1 MIRRIAWALPAL
13 LLVAAC
19 SETLE
24 SAAVAPTGE
33 EYGTNKFA
41 DGSVEI
47 YWNFRNCVVRY
58 SKAGELVSATEG
70 KDGCTDEFIT
80 RSKEI
85 AVANGVAG

>member
-41 DGSVEI
+41 DGSVEV

-58 SKAGELVSATEG
+58 GKAGELVSATQG
-70 KDGCTDEFIT
+70 KDGCTEEFIT